1 MDCIVNVTQNWGI
14 GRDGDLLVSIPTD
27 LRRFRAL
34 TTGKTVVYGRKT
46 LLTFPH
52 ARPLPNR
59 ENWILSATPGFSV
72 PGAAVFPSLAAL
84 QEAMRTRPADSLCLI
99 GGASV
104 YRALLPWCSR
114 VLLTQTCADLP
125 ADRFFPDLDRLP
137 NWRCTDTGPLQED
150 GGHCFRYLT
159 YENDAPLPFYTSLSK
174 KSLWTFS
181 PSCFQNCKI
190 KFCSIILQ
198 FCRRGGLLNVKGHP
212 DGFLSHFSSLR
223 NFQLGKFFDSL
234 PL

>member
-14 GRDGDLLVSIPTD
+14 GKDGDLLVSISAD

-34 TTGKTVVYGRKT
+34 TTGKTVIYGRKT

-84 QEAMRTRPADSLCLI
+84 QEALRTRPADSLCLI

-104 YRALLPWCSR
+104 PRAAAVVQPRAAHADLRRPACRPVFPRSGPAPELALHGHRPPAGGRRPLLPLSDLR
-114 VLLTQTCADLP
+114 KRRSASVMNIELLPSAQT
-125 ADRFFPDLDRLP
+125 
-137 NWRCTDTGPLQED
+137 
-150 GGHCFRYLT
+150 
-159 YENDAPLPFYTSLSK
+159 K
-174 KSLWTFS
+174 
-181 PSCFQNCKI
+181 
-190 KFCSIILQ
+190 
-198 FCRRGGLLNVKGHP
+198 RR
-212 DGFLSHFSSLR
+212 R
-223 NFQLGKFFDSL
+223 E
-234 PL
+234 

>member
-14 GRDGDLLVSIPTD
+14 GKDGDLLVSIPTD

-34 TTGKTVVYGRKT
+34 TTGKTVIYGRKT

-84 QEAMRTRPADSLCLI
+84 QEALRTRPADSLCLI

-114 VLLTQTCADLP
+114 VLLTQTCLP
-125 ADRFFPDLDRLP
+125 
-137 NWRCTDTGPLQED
+137 TV
-150 GGHCFRYLT
+150 
-159 YENDAPLPFYTSLSK
+159 
-174 KSLWTFS
+174 FS
-181 PSCFQNCKI
+181 PIWTGSRTGAARTPAP
-190 KFCSIILQ
+190 
-198 FCRRGGLLNVKGHP
+198 CRRTAAIA
-212 DGFLSHFSSLR
+212 SAI
-223 NFQLGKFFDSL
+223 
-234 PL
+234 

>member
-34 TTGKTVVYGRKT
+34 TTGKTVIYGRKT

-104 YRALLPWCSR
+104 YRALLPWCS
-114 VLLTQTCADLP
+114 
-125 ADRFFPDLDRLP
+125 
-137 NWRCTDTGPLQED
+137 WRCTDTGPLQED

-159 YENDAPLPFYTSLSK
+159 YENDAPLPL
-174 KSLWTFS
+174 
-181 PSCFQNCKI
+181 
-190 KFCSIILQ
+190 
-198 FCRRGGLLNVKGHP
+198 
-212 DGFLSHFSSLR
+212 
-223 NFQLGKFFDSL
+223 
-234 PL
+234 

>member
-14 GRDGDLLVSIPTD
+14 GKDGDLLVSIPTD

-34 TTGKTVVYGRKT
+34 TTGKTVIYGRKT

-59 ENWILSATPGFSV
+59 ENWILSATPAFPCRAQRCFRRLRPCRKPCV
-72 PGAAVFPSLAAL
+72 PV
-84 QEAMRTRPADSLCLI
+84 RADSLCLI

-150 GGHCFRYLT
+150 GGHSFRYLT
-159 YENDAPLPFYTSLSK
+159 YENDAPLPL
-174 KSLWTFS
+174 
-181 PSCFQNCKI
+181 
-190 KFCSIILQ
+190 
-198 FCRRGGLLNVKGHP
+198 
-212 DGFLSHFSSLR
+212 
-223 NFQLGKFFDSL
+223 
-234 PL
+234 

>member
-1 MDCIVNVTQNWGI
+1 MYCIFNVTQNWGI
-14 GRDGDLLVSIPTD
+14 GKDGDLLVSISAD

-34 TTGKTVVYGRKT
+34 TTGKTVIYGRKT

-84 QEAMRTRPADSLCLI
+84 QKALRTRPADSLCLI

-125 ADRFFPDLDRLP
+125 ADRFFPALDRLP
-137 NWRCTDTGPLQED
+137 GWRCTDIGPLQED
-150 GGHCFRYLT
+150 SGVSFRYLT
-159 YENDAPLPFYTSLSK
+159 YENDAPLPL
-174 KSLWTFS
+174 
-181 PSCFQNCKI
+181 
-190 KFCSIILQ
+190 
-198 FCRRGGLLNVKGHP
+198 
-212 DGFLSHFSSLR
+212 
-223 NFQLGKFFDSL
+223 
-234 PL
+234 

>member
-34 TTGKTVVYGRKT
+34 TTGKTVIYGRKT

-84 QEAMRTRPADSLCLI
+84 QEALRTRPADSLCLI

-114 VLLTQTCADLP
+114 L
-125 ADRFFPDLDRLP
+125 
-137 NWRCTDTGPLQED
+137 
-150 GGHCFRYLT
+150 
-159 YENDAPLPFYTSLSK
+159 SL
-174 KSLWTFS
+174 
-181 PSCFQNCKI
+181 I
-190 KFCSIILQ
+190 HI
-198 FCRRGGLLNVKGHP
+198 
-212 DGFLSHFSSLR
+212 
-223 NFQLGKFFDSL
+223 
-234 PL
+234 

>member
-34 TTGKTVVYGRKT
+34 TTGKTVIYGRKT

-52 ARPLPNR
+52 
-59 ENWILSATPGFSV
+59 
-72 PGAAVFPSLAAL
+72 
-84 QEAMRTRPADSLCLI
+84 
-99 GGASV
+99 
-104 YRALLPWCSR
+104 ALLPWCSR

-159 YENDAPLPFYTSLSK
+159 YENDAPLPL
-174 KSLWTFS
+174 
-181 PSCFQNCKI
+181 
-190 KFCSIILQ
+190 
-198 FCRRGGLLNVKGHP
+198 
-212 DGFLSHFSSLR
+212 
-223 NFQLGKFFDSL
+223 
-234 PL
+234 

>member
-14 GRDGDLLVSIPTD
+14 GKDGDLLVSIPTD

-34 TTGKTVVYGRKT
+34 TTGKTVIYGRKT

-84 QEAMRTRPADSLCLI
+84 QEALRTRPAGSLCLI

-114 VLLTQTCADLP
+114 VLLTAGAKGKRSALP
-125 ADRFFPDLDRLP
+125 HSRVMIHQPLGGAQGQASDIEITAREILKTKRELYEILSAHSGVSVKKIEKDADRDYWLSAKEAKEYGLID
-137 NWRCTDTGPLQED
+137 EV
-150 GGHCFRYLT
+150 
-159 YENDAPLPFYTSLSK
+159 LSK
-174 KSLWTFS
+174 RDK
-181 PSCFQNCKI
+181 
-190 KFCSIILQ
+190 
-198 FCRRGGLLNVKGHP
+198 
-212 DGFLSHFSSLR
+212 
-223 NFQLGKFFDSL
+223 
-234 PL
+234 

>member
-14 GRDGDLLVSIPTD
+14 GKDSDLLVSIPTD

-34 TTGKTVVYGRKT
+34 TTGKTVIYGRKT

-52 ARPLPNR
+52 ARPMPNR

-159 YENDAPLPFYTSLSK
+159 YENDAPLPL
-174 KSLWTFS
+174 
-181 PSCFQNCKI
+181 
-190 KFCSIILQ
+190 
-198 FCRRGGLLNVKGHP
+198 
-212 DGFLSHFSSLR
+212 
-223 NFQLGKFFDSL
+223 
-234 PL
+234 

>member
-14 GRDGDLLVSIPTD
+14 GKDGDLLVSIPTD

-34 TTGKTVVYGRKT
+34 TTGKTVIYGRKT

-104 YRALLPWCSR
+104 YRALLPWCTR
-114 VLLTQTCADLP
+114 RPAPTCLP
-125 ADRFFPDLDRLP
+125 
-137 NWRCTDTGPLQED
+137 TG
-150 GGHCFRYLT
+150 
-159 YENDAPLPFYTSLSK
+159 
-174 KSLWTFS
+174 FS
-181 PSCFQNCKI
+181 PIWTGSRTGAARTPAP
-190 KFCSIILQ
+190 
-198 FCRRGGLLNVKGHP
+198 CRRP
-212 DGFLSHFSSLR
+212 AAIASAI
-223 NFQLGKFFDSL
+223 
-234 PL
+234 

>member
-14 GRDGDLLVSIPTD
+14 GKDGDLLVSISAD

-34 TTGKTVVYGRKT
+34 TTGKTVIYGRKT

-84 QEAMRTRPADSLCLI
+84 QEALRTRPADSLCLI

-114 VLLTQTCADLP
+114 VLLTAGAKGKRSALP
-125 ADRFFPDLDRLP
+125 HSRVMLHQPLGGAQGQASDIEITAREILKTKRELYEILSVHSGVPVKKIEKDADRDYWLSAREAKDYGLI
-137 NWRCTDTGPLQED
+137 DEV
-150 GGHCFRYLT
+150 
-159 YENDAPLPFYTSLSK
+159 LSK
-174 KSLWTFS
+174 RDK
-181 PSCFQNCKI
+181 
-190 KFCSIILQ
+190 
-198 FCRRGGLLNVKGHP
+198 
-212 DGFLSHFSSLR
+212 
-223 NFQLGKFFDSL
+223 
-234 PL
+234 

>member
-14 GRDGDLLVSIPTD
+14 GKDGGLLVSISAD

-34 TTGKTVVYGRKT
+34 TTGKTVIYGRKT

-52 ARPLPNR
+52 TRPLPNR

-104 YRALLPWCSR
+104 YRALLPW
-114 VLLTQTCADLP
+114 
-125 ADRFFPDLDRLP
+125 
-137 NWRCTDTGPLQED
+137 
-150 GGHCFRYLT
+150 
-159 YENDAPLPFYTSLSK
+159 
-174 KSLWTFS
+174 
-181 PSCFQNCKI
+181 
-190 KFCSIILQ
+190 
-198 FCRRGGLLNVKGHP
+198 RR
-212 DGFLSHFSSLR
+212 SA
-223 NFQLGKFFDSL
+223 
-234 PL
+234 

>member
-14 GRDGDLLVSIPTD
+14 GKDGDLLVSIPTD

-34 TTGKTVVYGRKT
+34 TTGKTVIYGRKT

-104 YRALLPWCSR
+104 YRALLPGGR
-114 VLLTQTCADLP
+114 PGVLPQTCPGPP
-125 ADRFFPDLDRLP
+125 APRVFPRLGRPP

-159 YENDAPLPFYTSLSK
+159 YENDAPF
-174 KSLWTFS
+174 
-181 PSCFQNCKI
+181 
-190 KFCSIILQ
+190 
-198 FCRRGGLLNVKGHP
+198 
-212 DGFLSHFSSLR
+212 
-223 NFQLGKFFDSL
+223 

>member
-14 GRDGDLLVSIPTD
+14 GKDGDLLVSIPTD

-34 TTGKTVVYGRKT
+34 TTGKTVIYGRKT

-84 QEAMRTRPADSLCLI
+84 QEALRTRPADSLCLI

-125 ADRFFPDLDRLP
+125 ADRFFPDLGQLP
-137 NWRCTDTGPLQED
+137 NWRCTDTGRLQED

-159 YENDAPLPFYTSLSK
+159 YENDAPLPL
-174 KSLWTFS
+174 
-181 PSCFQNCKI
+181 
-190 KFCSIILQ
+190 
-198 FCRRGGLLNVKGHP
+198 
-212 DGFLSHFSSLR
+212 
-223 NFQLGKFFDSL
+223 
-234 PL
+234 

>member
-14 GRDGDLLVSIPTD
+14 GKDGDLLVSISAD

-34 TTGKTVVYGRKT
+34 TTGKTVIYGRKT

-125 ADRFFPDLDRLP
+125 ADRLFPRSGAAPELALHGHRP
-137 NWRCTDTGPLQED
+137 PAGGRRPL
-150 GGHCFRYLT
+150 
-159 YENDAPLPFYTSLSK
+159 
-174 KSLWTFS
+174 
-181 PSCFQNCKI
+181 
-190 KFCSIILQ
+190 
-198 FCRRGGLLNVKGHP
+198 
-212 DGFLSHFSSLR
+212 
-223 NFQLGKFFDSL
+223 L
-234 PL
+234 PLSDLRKRRSASVMNIELLPSAQTKRRRE

>member
-34 TTGKTVVYGRKT
+34 TTGKTVIYGRKT

-84 QEAMRTRPADSLCLI
+84 QEALRTRPADSLCLI

-125 ADRFFPDLDRLP
+125 ADRFFPDQMCIRDRVLSISSSGICGMSSFIPCLP
-137 NWRCTDTGPLQED
+137 ASETRSVSYTHLACIG
-150 GGHCFRYLT
+150 LT
-159 YENDAPLPFYTSLSK
+159 S
-174 KSLWTFS
+174 
-181 PSCFQNCKI
+181 I
-190 KFCSIILQ
+190 KPIGI
-198 FCRRGGLLNVKGHP
+198 
-212 DGFLSHFSSLR
+212 
-223 NFQLGKFFDSL
+223 
-234 PL
+234 

>member
-1 MDCIVNVTQNWGI
+1 MNM
-14 GRDGDLLVSIPTD
+14 
-27 LRRFRAL
+27 
-34 TTGKTVVYGRKT
+34 
-46 LLTFPH
+46 
-52 ARPLPNR
+52 
-59 ENWILSATPGFSV
+59 

-84 QEAMRTRPADSLCLI
+84 QEALRTRPADSLCLI

-159 YENDAPLPFYTSLSK
+159 YENDAPLPL
-174 KSLWTFS
+174 
-181 PSCFQNCKI
+181 
-190 KFCSIILQ
+190 
-198 FCRRGGLLNVKGHP
+198 
-212 DGFLSHFSSLR
+212 
-223 NFQLGKFFDSL
+223 
-234 PL
+234 